1 MNRTLAPET
10 LAFLSKTAEL
20 AAEHGWSIYLVGG
33 YVRDIF
39 LARPHYDLDIAVQ
52 GDAIALANELHLRG
66 DARLEATH
74 RFGTA
79 YLAFDD
85 GKHELDLVTARSETY
100 AFPGALP
107 TVQPGDILADLARR
121 DFTINAMAIGVTP
134 GGSGPL
140 IDPHGG
146 LRDAQARLVRVLHPG
161 SFIDDPTR
169 IPRAVKYAL
178 RLGFEIEP
186 ETLELIFQAVR
197 DGALATVSTD
207 RIVHELLLI
216 MEEHN
221 AGVMLA
227 MLERLGVLRAIHP
240 FLAWPYPPDSKFG
253 PTDDGHLRPHERRD
267 AYLAILAAE
276 FAGDPADAEGLARS
290 LGLGAHLARLMH
302 DAARLAH
309 IWPQLGQGGMPPSA
323 VYHLLAGMDMAALRA
338 YTQISA
344 MAADSI
350 AWGRLHEYLERLR
363 HVKPELGGDYLREL
377 GIKPGPIYRRVLD
390 ALLEA
395 KVDGAVPLR
404 EDEERF
410 VKNWLSRE
418 ALIEGG

>member
-1 MNRTLAPET
+1 MERTLAPET

-20 AAEHGWSIYLVGG
+20 AANHGWSIYLVGG

-39 LARPHYDLDIAVQ
+39 LTRPHYDLDIAVQ

-85 GKHELDLVTARSETY
+85 GRHELDLVTARSETY
-100 AFPGALP
+100 DFPGALP
-107 TVQPGDILADLARR
+107 TVQPGDILDDLARR
-121 DFTINAMAIGVTP
+121 DFTINAMAIEVTP

-146 LRDAQARLVRVLHPG
+146 LRDTEAGLVRVLHPG
-161 SFIDDPTR
+161 SFLDDPTR

-186 ETLELIFQAVR
+186 ETLELVFQAVR
-197 DGALATVSTD
+197 DGATATVSTD

-216 MEEHN
+216 MEERN
-221 AGVMLA
+221 GGAMLA

-240 FLAWPYPPDSKFG
+240 FLAWPYPPDSKIG
-253 PTDDGHLRPHERRD
+253 PTDDGRLRPHERRD
-267 AYLAILAAE
+267 SYLAILAAE

-290 LGLGAHLARLMH
+290 LRLGAHLARLMH
-302 DAARLAH
+302 DAAKLAH
-309 IWPQLGQGGMPPSA
+309 IWPELGQDNMPPSA
-323 VYHLLAGMDMAALRA
+323 IYHLLAGIDIEALRA
-338 YTQISA
+338 YTRISA
-344 MAADSI
+344 MAADTL
-350 AWGRLHEYLERLR
+350 AWQRLQDYLERLR
-363 HVKPELGGDYLREL
+363 LMKPEIGGNYLREL
-377 GIKPGPIYRRVLD
+377 GIAPGPIYKTILD
-390 ALLEA
+390 ALLQS
-395 KVDGAVPLR
+395 KLDGHVTLR

-410 VKNWLSRE
+410 VQDWLRQ
-418 ALIEGG
+418 